1 MRMRE
6 AGLVNQWIK
15 EYRADANQCVKN
27 KRNSKIEKD
36 DMSPLTLRGLTGAF
50 VVLIAGTTLALIAF
64 AAECIL
70 NIASNYKRAQNVL
83 QSKKGS
89 SVE

>member
-15 EYRADANQCVKN
+15 EYRADAHHCVKN

-36 DMSPLTLRGLTGAF
+36 DISPLTLRGLTGAF

-70 NIASNYKRAQNVL
+70 NIAINCKRAHYVL
-83 QSKKGS
+83 
-89 SVE
+89 